1 MKARMMDNTPIP
13 EKKKT
18 EIECKRGLI
27 ALVHGLLCETSE
39 SSLSFAEFS
48 DRAPLTKLYPSL
60 KNLPPHVRES
70 KTVLDS
76 GFHAV
81 DSGFQVLESGIF
93 KWNLDSGFRWL
104 VGFWIA

>member
-1 MKARMMDNTPIP
+1 MKARMMIIHLFQ
-13 EKKKT
+13 KKQT

-39 SSLSFAEFS
+39 RSLSFAEFS

-93 KWNLDSGFRWL
+93 QWNLDSGFRWL